1 MSRLRTLRW
10 LALTVA
16 SCALGVAIWQGM
28 IWYDHAR
35 DQRRITAALAHQEV
49 AITPDTGL
57 RVLFA
62 QGYGQAR
69 LQRYREASAAYRAV
83 WNRTYGA
90 NGSDPDGLAA
100 RSRYNLGNLYARRS
114 VAAAESYDIDSAR
127 TMAELAKQAYRD
139 ALRAAPDYWPAK
151 HNFEAAQRLVRDL
164 PTHDGEAST
173 DPEAKPDV
181 WSQMPGFPRGLP

>member
-1 MSRLRTLRW
+1 MSRSRLLEG
-10 LALTVA
+10 LALTA
-16 SCALGVAIWQGM
+16 AACALAVTVWQGLV
-28 IWYDHAR
+28 WYDHAR
-35 DQRRITAALAHQEV
+35 DQSRIAAALAHQKV

-57 RVLFA
+57 QVLFA
-62 QGYGQAR
+62 EGYAQAR
-69 LQRYREASAAYRAV
+69 LRRYREASAAYRAV

-90 NGSDPDGLAA
+90 DGRDPDGLAA

-114 VAAAESYDIDSAR
+114 VAAAQNLDIDSAR

-164 PTHDGEAST
+164 PTHEGEAPT
-173 DPEAKPDV
+173 DAEAKPDV